1 MPHPPMTTDL
11 APFADR
17 LAPIAGATLDLHD
30 AVLAGRNARTARAY
44 RADYEDF
51 ARFLRAT
58 SPAAALEALVTLPH
72 GTANAAALA
81 YRAHL
86 VERKL
91 AAATVARRLAALRS
105 AVKLARQLGRVS
117 WALEVESPRPQGYRD
132 TAGPG
137 RDGWRAMLDRARDE
151 ATTPKGRRDLALVR
165 LLHDLALRRAEAVAL
180 DLADLDLARG
190 VLQVT
195 GKGKTA
201 KVPIT
206 LPDPTRRAL
215 ADWLAARGPE
225 PGPLFRRLDHAAG
238 AAGGRL
244 TGRAV
249 HQIVGA
255 LGRRAQLSRPV
266 RPHGLRHQGITRAL
280 DATGGDVRA
289 VRRFS
294 RHAKLDTLL
303 TYDDNRRDLA
313 ADVSRAVAED

>member
-1 MPHPPMTTDL
+1 MTTDL
-11 APFADR
+11 APFADQP
-17 LAPIAGATLDLHD
+17 APIAVATLDLHD
-30 AVLAGRNARTARAY
+30 AVLAGRNARTACAY

-51 ARFLRAT
+51 ARFLGAA
-58 SPAAALEALVTLPH
+58 SPADALEALVALPH

-180 DLADLDLARG
+180 DLADIDLARG

-206 LPDPTRRAL
+206 LPDPTRRAR

-238 AAGGRL
+238 TTGGRL

-313 ADVSRAVAED
+313 ADVARAVAED